1 MKVLTVGVFDLLHF
15 GHVNLFK
22 RAKSYG
28 DYLIVAVQE
37 SDVVKKFKP
46 EANLLFDTDLRIFMV
61 ESIRYVDE
69 VITYRNVAD
78 IVRITD
84 FDIFAVGPD
93 QCHEGFQ
100 NAIDWCKSNNK
111 QVIVIPR
118 TDGVSSSQLKG
129 YKND

>member
-111 QVIVIPR
+111 LVIVIPR